1 MKKEIIE
8 YAKYQLEKS
17 KEAYR
22 ASELLYKNDSLTA
35 SVNRI
40 YYAVFYSVSALMCLY
55 GFSTSKHSGMLS
67 NFNKEIA
74 NKGLINKEHK
84 VFYRDMFDKRQKGDY
99 DVYKFS
105 NEDVKEW
112 LDKAEDFINTIEA
125 LTLKM
130 IKEDETAKK
139 DGGFTLIELVMTI
152 LLIGILSIGLYQVVM
167 WGINDYMTN
176 EHYLHSNNSMTQAM
190 ATIRRNLENA
200 AMPPTPPQTFSVSGV
215 CPFNKPTDEPSQTNP
230 ICVFS
235 SFNTGAGCNKQGIG
249 NEISFFQLNQ
259 KTGNYELI
267 VYCVVNNILYKEVN
281 SDVPTSYPVADNISS
296 IIF

>member
-1 MKKEIIE
+1 M
-8 YAKYQLEKS
+8 
-17 KEAYR
+17 
-22 ASELLYKNDSLTA
+22 
-35 SVNRI
+35 
-40 YYAVFYSVSALMCLY
+40 
-55 GFSTSKHSGMLS
+55 
-67 NFNKEIA
+67 
-74 NKGLINKEHK
+74 
-84 VFYRDMFDKRQKGDY
+84 
-99 DVYKFS
+99 
-105 NEDVKEW
+105 
-112 LDKAEDFINTIEA
+112 
-125 LTLKM
+125 KM
-130 IKEDETAKK
+130 IMKTLNSIKK
-139 DGGFTLIELVMTI
+139 NRGGFTLIELVMTI

-176 EHYLHSNNSMTQAM
+176 EQYLHSNNSMTQAM

-200 AMPPTPPQTFSVSGV
+200 AMPPTPTQKFSVSGV

-235 SFNTGAGCNKQGIG
+235 SFNTGAGCNTQGIG

-267 VYCVVNNILYKEVN
+267 VYCAVNNILYKEVN